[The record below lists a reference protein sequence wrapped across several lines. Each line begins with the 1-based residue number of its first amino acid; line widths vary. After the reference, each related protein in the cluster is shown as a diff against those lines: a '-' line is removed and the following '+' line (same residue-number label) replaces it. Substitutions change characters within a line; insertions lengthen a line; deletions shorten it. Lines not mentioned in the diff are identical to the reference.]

1 MNTYDHDLLL
11 RLQTNF
17 IFTKKK
23 KKGFFFKIKIKIKG
37 ATRKLTQITLKKINI

>member
-17 IFTKKK
+17 IFTKKRKMFFLK
-23 KKGFFFKIKIKIKG
+23 KNKNKRG
-37 ATRKLTQITLKKINI
+37 AGKLTQNTLKK